1 MVAYARIFL
10 IIFFTLLA
18 VILSSLLFLFF
29 GTSPIDGLV
38 TLFQM
43 GFGSQQGL
51 IATVGGA
58 VPLLIMAVGLSVPFT
73 ARVWNIGG
81 QGQFVIGSILATWVG
96 LRLAGSLSPGL
107 VTALALLSAFVGGV
121 AWILPPILMKIRLGI
136 NEVITTLMMNFI
148 AVFLLDYLIAGP
160 MEGAH
165 AIAYHEPSSDP
176 IPPSLALPAIIPRTN
191 IGVGLLIALLLA
203 LGLFFL
209 LRFTRLGFELR
220 VIGQSHDVA
229 KYAGIPIGRD
239 MLLSTVISG
248 GIAGIAGMV
257 DIYGATGI
265 LVPQVF
271 SDITTSY
278 GYVGIPVAL
287 IASLNPLAI
296 IVSAVFFSGILTGTY
311 GLELAHGVPIEVVIA
326 VYGLVMF
333 LAPLGVYLGL
343 GRRRLTHDKVK
354 S

>member
-1 MVAYARIFL
+1 MVAYARVFL
-10 IIFFTLLA
+10 IVFFTLLA
-18 VILSSLLFLFF
+18 VFLSSLLFLLFDL
-29 GTSPIDGLV
+29 SPIAGLIS
-38 TLFQM
+38 LFQI
-43 GFGSQQGL
+43 GFGSRQGL
-51 IATVGGA
+51 ISTVGGA
-58 VPLLIMAVGLSVPFT
+58 VPLLIVAVGLSVPFT

-81 QGQFVIGSILATWVG
+81 QGQFVIGSIAATWVG
-96 LRLAGSLSPGL
+96 LKLAGTLPPGL
-107 VTALALLSAFVGGV
+107 IIMLAMFGSFLGGV
-121 AWILPPILMKIRLGI
+121 AWVLPPTVMKIRLGI

-160 MEGAH
+160 MEGA
-165 AIAYHEPSSDP
+165 AAAVSHEPSSAP
-176 IPPSLALPAIIPRTN
+176 IPPSLLLPAVVPRTN

-209 LRFTRLGFELR
+209 LKFTRLGYELR

-229 KYAGIPIGRD
+229 KYAGMPIARD
-239 MLLSTVISG
+239 ILLSTVISG

-257 DIYGATGI
+257 DIFGATGI
-265 LVPQVF
+265 LLPQVF

-296 IVSAVFFSGILTGTY
+296 IGSAIFFSGILTGTY
-311 GLELAHGVPIEVVIA
+311 GLELAYGIPTDVVTA

-333 LAPLGVYLGL
+333 LAPLGVYLSL
-343 GRRRLTHDKVK
+343 GKRKPTLAKAK
-354 S
+354 Q